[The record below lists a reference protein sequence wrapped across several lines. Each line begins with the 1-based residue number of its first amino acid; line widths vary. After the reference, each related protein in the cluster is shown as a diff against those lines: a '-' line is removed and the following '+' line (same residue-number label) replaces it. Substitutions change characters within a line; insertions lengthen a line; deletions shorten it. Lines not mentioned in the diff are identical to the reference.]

1 MFRREKIAQLTLYM
15 ATIYKKRTNRSEEDD
30 DANIILQEI
39 ERFKVPHA
47 KSSLPVDTEVP
58 SRKED
63 LASLLFRYA
72 DLPEMSDEYQNY
84 HAPSSCGKDI
94 RHYRDNATFE
104 DSLRQ
109 NRIFCRFSDATHFTP
124 ENPATKKDIEEIR
137 SSRRKVCLC
146 EVQRRLAMEKHKHLE
161 GDQSNH
167 EAALKAAATYCKQ
180 CAQMERELE
189 LYGYLVNTS
198 EIEKHDA
205 IVQLLLA
212 QEALFDLDGGSP
224 DVTDRARYMWDDILP
239 SHPVLKPLRK
249 SMSFGAFRDSMQ
261 AVHNF
266 LRNHQSVQNLP
277 AIQQKRNKLEKR
289 LSTRRNKLDILKNRE
304 ALARLLRDLY
314 T

>member
-1 MFRREKIAQLTLYM
+1 MA
-15 ATIYKKRTNRSEEDD
+15 ATIYRRRTNRNEDD
-30 DANIILQEI
+30 DEGTGPFQADDKPFVLPQ
-39 ERFKVPHA
+39 A
-47 KSSLPVDTEVP
+47 KSGDRHSHSTPGKD
-58 SRKED
+58 D
-63 LASLLFRYA
+63 MASLLFRYA
-72 DLPEMSDEYQNY
+72 DLPDTSDEFQNY

-94 RHYRDNATFE
+94 RPYRENATFE

-109 NRIFCRFSDATHFTP
+109 NRIFCRFADASQFTP
-124 ENPATKKDIEEIR
+124 DIEEIR

-146 EVQRRLAMEKHKHLE
+146 EVQRRLAMEKHKHLD

-189 LYGYLVNTS
+189 MHGYLVNTE

-239 SHPVLKPLRK
+239 SHPILKPLRK
-249 SMSFGAFRDSMQ
+249 SMSFDSFRDSLQ
-261 AVHNF
+261 SVHNF
-266 LRNHQSVQNLP
+266 LANHRSKDNLP
-277 AIQQKRNKLEKR
+277 GIEQKRKKIEKR
-289 LSTRRNKLDILKNRE
+289 LSQRKKKLELLKNRE
-304 ALARLLRDLY
+304 ALARLMRDLY
-314 T
+314 A

>member
-1 MFRREKIAQLTLYM
+1 M
-15 ATIYKKRTNRSEEDD
+15 ATYYKKRTNRPEENDD
-30 DANIILQEI
+30 TMALMQQTD
-39 ERFKVPHA
+39 RFKMPHA
-47 KSSLPVDTEVP
+47 KSTLPVDQEAS
-58 SRKED
+58 SRKQVM
-63 LASLLFRYA
+63 ASLLFRYA
-72 DLPEMSDEYQNY
+72 DLPEMSDEFQNY

-94 RHYRDNATFE
+94 RPYRENATFE

-137 SSRRKVCLC
+137 SSRKKVCLC

-167 EAALKAAATYCKQ
+167 EAALRAAATYCKQ

-189 LYGYLVNTS
+189 LYGYLVNTE

-224 DVTDRARYMWDDILP
+224 DVTERARYMWDDILP
-239 SHPVLKPLRK
+239 SHPILKPLRK
-249 SMSFGAFRDSMQ
+249 SMGFDAFRDSLQ
-261 AVHNF
+261 AVHDF
-266 LRNHQSVQNLP
+266 LRSHRSQQNLP
-277 AIQQKRNKLEKR
+277 TIQHKKKKVEKC
-289 LSTRRNKLDILKNRE
+289 LSTRKKKLDILKNRE

>member
-1 MFRREKIAQLTLYM
+1 MT
-15 ATIYKKRTNRSEEDD
+15 TIYKKRTNRSNDD
-30 DANIILQEI
+30 DDVIATSQEG
-39 ERFKVPHA
+39 ERVPFRMPHA
-47 KSSLPVDTEVP
+47 KSDHAADTNIP
-58 SRKED
+58 TRKED
-63 LASLLFRYA
+63 MASLLFRYA
-72 DLPEMSDEYQNY
+72 DLPEISDEFQNY

-94 RHYRDNATFE
+94 RPYRENATFE

-109 NRIFCRFSDATHFTP
+109 NRIFCRFSDATQFTP

-137 SSRRKVCLC
+137 SSRKKVCLC

-167 EAALKAAATYCKQ
+167 EAALRAAATYCKQ

-189 LYGYLVNTS
+189 LYGYLINTE

-212 QEALFDLDGGSP
+212 QEELFDLDGGSS
-224 DVTDRARYMWDDILP
+224 DVTERARYMWDDILP

-249 SMSFGAFRDSMQ
+249 SMSFDAFRRSMQ
-261 AVHNF
+261 AVHDF
-266 LRNHQSVQNLP
+266 LRTVRSKQNLP
-277 AIQQKRNKLEKR
+277 TIQQRRKNIENR
-289 LSTRRNKLDILKNRE
+289 LTTRRKKLDILKNRE
-304 ALARLLRDLY
+304 ALTRLLRDLY